1 MPAHRT
7 HDIIPPSLD
16 VTSDPNSLST
26 PSLAIISPT
35 PRTFTFADAS
45 IANSP
50 YCSPSASP
58 FEPDMHLLSPSSP
71 APAPSSSSSSE
82 LRPTSPITPSKS
94 LASPVRAP
102 GIHRRRKSASSDVE
116 RRPKKGDEDYIKRP
130 ENAFILFRRKCCE
143 DRLAAQQDSGSNLDG
158 PTKKQRQAD
167 LSKTISQQWKALSP
181 EDKQHWE
188 DLAKEKKREHEQMYP
203 DYVYRPQR
211 AKDGKRKTTGKSKR
225 IDEQETDA
233 ESISFVLPWPAHPE
247 TTRNGRS
254 VSAPTPPL
262 AYRSVTVPN
271 VFAGPSC
278 PTSPSLMPMIN
289 HRAGGEVSQFDF
301 VPSRAFVPPPSFG
314 QAGQFN
320 AQPQAEQ
327 QPNFFYQPSFDMS
340 TVPQASTQTTS
351 LHPLQ
356 IPQEPSILLPSQQQV
371 LSPVSSIDSSSS
383 NPSSP
388 YAGPYDP
395 ASVIAASYHAQAL
408 QSQSSES
415 SVCIN
420 APAPINDASAQ
431 QAFDMFAFQYNSNF
445 GWDQQG
451 GLWQDPSQ
459 IMIGEDFDLN
469 SIPPIELGVA
479 KYGGDLISD
488 NLTPTA
494 EGEATEGLVQSLI
507 DASFEDR
514 SSHLSYPSQY
524 APQQQHD
531 EMPRLQL
538 PQQHEHTFS
547 EDDVLSPFENDTA
560 FDRLF
565 EFTPASMSAATNF

>member
-1 MPAHRT
+1 
-7 HDIIPPSLD
+7 
-16 VTSDPNSLST
+16 
-26 PSLAIISPT
+26 
-35 PRTFTFADAS
+35 
-45 IANSP
+45 
-50 YCSPSASP
+50 
-58 FEPDMHLLSPSSP
+58 MHLLSPST
-71 APAPSSSSSSE
+71 PAPSSE
-82 LRPTSPITPSKS
+82 LHPTSPISPSKL
-94 LASPVRAP
+94 LAASAAAQISSPIRAP
-102 GIHRRRKSASSDVE
+102 TSHRRRKSASSDVE

-143 DRLAAQQDSGSNLDG
+143 DRLAAQQDTGSSSDA

-167 LSKTISQQWKALSP
+167 LSKTISQQWKALST
-181 EDKQHWE
+181 EEKQHWE

-203 DYVYRPQR
+203 NYVYRPQR
-211 AKDGKRKTTGKSKR
+211 AKDGKRRSKNKR
-225 IDEQETDA
+225 IDEQDTDA
-233 ESISFVLPWPAHPE
+233 ESISFVLPWPGPDE
-247 TTRNGRS
+247 SSSTRHGRS

-301 VPSRAFVPPPSFG
+301 VPSRAFGVPPPSFG

-320 AQPQAEQ
+320 AQPQAEVGNERYLFYTQLPFILMPLNLQ
-327 QPNFFYQPSFDMS
+327 QQQANNFFYQTPFNMS
-340 TVPQASTQTTS
+340 TVPQPSIEATSSS

-356 IPQEPSILLPSQQQV
+356 IPQGPSILLPNQQQI

-408 QSQSSES
+408 QSQTSEP
-415 SVCIN
+415 SVCAT
-420 APAPINDASAQ
+420 APTPMSDASAQ
-431 QAFDMFAFQYNSNF
+431 QAFDMFAFQYNGNF
-445 GWDQQG
+445 SWDQQG

-459 IMIGEDFDLN
+459 VMIGEDFDLN
-469 SIPPIELGVA
+469 SIPPIELGIA

-488 NLTPTA
+488 EHNITPTA
-494 EGEATEGLVQSLI
+494 EGEATEGLVQSLLE
-507 DASFEDR
+507 ASFEDR
-514 SSHLSYPSQY
+514 HTQLTYPPQY
-524 APQQQHD
+524 VPQQQQD
-531 EMPRLQL
+531 DMPRLEL

-547 EDDVLSPFENDTA
+547 EDISPFENDTA

-565 EFTPASMSAATNF
+565 EYTPAPMSATSNF